1 MVRIRQLTRKRYVK
15 PRPFVLLLL
24 LLIFHNNS
32 IKPLNIKKNITARIS
47 ERKKTRFSTWI
58 PSSRS
63 GISLQSNIP
72 VDILQIG
79 DISSPVC
86 KLPSENRL
94 ALSSMLH
101 RARMFVPSHARDL
114 PRSSH
119 EHPRF
124 RARLVLL
131 FRPLPQTESLELEQA
146 NQFYT
151 NQGACSALC
160 LFQTNRNIANELAG
174 KKHWITDIRAKKAHW
189 NFTYRNTSKSLWGRK
204 RKQCHYVKIVMSWLR
219 ICCFHLKCKETESKQ
234 H

>member
-72 VDILQIG
+72 VDILQIA
-79 DISSPVC
+79 DISSPSA

-101 RARMFVPSHARDL
+101 ISFLYFRSVRREERAFRARKFVPSHARDL

-119 EHPRF
+119 EHPRS

-151 NQGACSALC
+151 NQGACSAFVYSRQIGVLQMKSWKET
-160 LFQTNRNIANELAG
+160 LDY
-174 KKHWITDIRAKKAHW
+174 W
-189 NFTYRNTSKSLWGRK
+189 SKGLKSALK
-204 RKQCHYVKIVMSWLR
+204 
-219 ICCFHLKCKETESKQ
+219 FHLPQHLQVSVRKEKKTVSLR
-234 H
+234 